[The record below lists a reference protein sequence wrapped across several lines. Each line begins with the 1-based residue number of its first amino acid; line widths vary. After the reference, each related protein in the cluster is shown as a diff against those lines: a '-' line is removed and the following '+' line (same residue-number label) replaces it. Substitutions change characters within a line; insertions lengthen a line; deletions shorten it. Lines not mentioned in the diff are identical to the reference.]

1 MKKTEQLGPEVP
13 DLKMTTTHHL
23 KLNQPKEL
31 PSVGLTS
38 VQFKP
43 WKNHLINFLQQ
54 DMDNYRFLKGGD
66 YETWK
71 AATEVANGERIEELA
86 ATDEDLVTI
95 AAAAEDANVKEAKKR
110 TLKRKRNAQLS
121 RMIQHI
127 VTFVHYTEADDIDQ
141 SSTGLDWIFSFL
153 QQHYNILPKG
163 ANFLKI
169 SEQTYKS
176 SMVPQVFYKQFRADF
191 LNNLRK
197 KGEKVSHKGVAVLQE
212 DEKLS
217 PSFEDAIVLWSLEKI
232 EPRLPAK
239 VRKDYEHRLDG
250 NTYLIDLQP
259 SIFQAIPSMLA
270 DLDRDA
276 EGSAA
281 TVPPDADLSAL
292 RSYPGRT
299 RSTPSQGGRGG
310 PPGRR
315 LGQQTGYVQRECRV
329 CKSTGKPAQVYKSHN
344 ANTCQFRREL
354 LSSLQSILTEDTQ
367 EDDNNWSIEQEEL
380 DHQQE
385 E

>member
-1 MKKTEQLGPEVP
+1 
-13 DLKMTTTHHL
+13 MTTTHHL

-54 DMDNYRFLKGGD
+54 DMDNYRFLPGGD

-71 AATEVANGERIEELA
+71 AATEVANRERIDDLA
-86 ATDEDLVTI
+86 ATDEDFVAI
-95 AAAAEDANVKEAKKR
+95 QAAVEDANVKEAKKR
-110 TLKRKRNAQLS
+110 TLMRKRNAQLS

-127 VTFVHYTEADDIDQ
+127 VTFVHYTEADDIDG
-141 SSTGLDWIFSFL
+141 SSTSLDWIFSHL
-153 QQHYNILPKG
+153 QQHYNIQPKG

-169 SEQTYKS
+169 TELTYNS
-176 SMVPQVFYKQFRADF
+176 SMMPQVFYKQFRASF

-197 KGEKVSHKGVAVLQE
+197 KGEKVTHKGETVLKE

-217 PSFEDAIVLWSLEKI
+217 PSFEDTIVLWSLEKI
-232 EPRLPAK
+232 DPRLPGK

-250 NTYLIDLQP
+250 STYLIDIQP
-259 SIFQAIPSMLA
+259 TIFQSIPSMLE
-270 DLDRDA
+270 DLDRHA
-276 EGSAA
+276 EVSSA
-281 TVPPDADLSAL
+281 TVPSDVPIDADLNAL
-292 RSYPGRT
+292 RPYPNRT
-299 RSTPSQGGRGG
+299 RSAPSQGGRGG

-315 LGQQTGYVQRECRV
+315 PGQQSGYIQRECRV

-354 LSSLQSILTEDTQ
+354 LSSLQSILTEDPQ

-380 DHQQE
+380 DNQE
-385 E
+385 GD